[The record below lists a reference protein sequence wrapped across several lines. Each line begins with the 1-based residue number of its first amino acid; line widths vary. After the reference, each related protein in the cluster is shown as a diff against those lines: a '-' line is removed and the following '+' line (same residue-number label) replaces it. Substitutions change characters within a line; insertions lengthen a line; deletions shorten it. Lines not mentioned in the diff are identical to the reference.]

1 MEASPDEQR
10 LLTAFTTEHFT
21 LQGSR
26 ASTVSESSV
35 RSSLYLGALSSTLI
49 GLGFF
54 VNVGG
59 ASSDAFRVFALTAL
73 TTVFVLG
80 IFTYTRLVQSSVE
93 DIFYGRAI
101 NRIRHYYLELAGDRA
116 HHFMLVGNDDPLG
129 VVRNMA
135 VQPSRW
141 QLYFT
146 NAMAIGVVN
155 AIVGGGVLALAIGVA
170 TGASIGI
177 SAAIGGV
184 RDPLPDP
191 HFALGA
197 GLPRGERGSNRGPLP
212 LAGPGDS
219 LAPPT
224 SGVHLQRAAARSSS
238 PAKGR

>member
-1 MEASPDEQR
+1 MEAGPDEQR

-26 ASTVSESSV
+26 GSTVSESSV

-116 HHFMLVGNDDPLG
+116 HHFMLVGNDDALG

-184 RDPLPDP
+184 
-191 HFALGA
+191 FAIFYLVRA
-197 GLPRGERGSNRGPLP
+197 SRWERGYHEASADRIEVLFPSP
-212 LAGPGDS
+212 D
-219 LAPPT
+219 
-224 SGVHLQRAAARSSS
+224 RATR
-238 PAKGR
+238 

>member
-1 MEASPDEQR
+1 M
-10 LLTAFTTEHFT
+10 TAFTTEHFT

-59 ASSDAFRVFALTAL
+59 AFSDAFRVFALTAL

-146 NAMAIGVVN
+146 NAMAIG
-155 AIVGGGVLALAIGVA
+155 
-170 TGASIGI
+170 S
-177 SAAIGGV
+177 
-184 RDPLPDP
+184 
-191 HFALGA
+191 
-197 GLPRGERGSNRGPLP
+197 
-212 LAGPGDS
+212 
-219 LAPPT
+219 
-224 SGVHLQRAAARSSS
+224 
-238 PAKGR
+238 

>member
-1 MEASPDEQR
+1 MEAGPENQR
-10 LLTAFTTEHFT
+10 LLTALTTEHFT

-26 ASTVSESSV
+26 GSTVSESSV

-101 NRIRHYYLELAGDRA
+101 NRIRHHYLELAGDRS
-116 HHFMLVGNDDPLG
+116 HYFMLVGNDDPLG

-135 VQPSRW
+135 VVPSRW

-146 NAMAIGVVN
+146 NAMAIAVVN
-155 AIVGGGVLALAIGVA
+155 AVVGGGVLALATGVA
-170 TGASIGI
+170 TGAPLGI
-177 SAAIGGV
+177 SAAVGGV
-184 RDPLPDP
+184 
-191 HFALGA
+191 FAILYLVRA
-197 GLPRGERGSNRGPLP
+197 TRWERSYHTASADRLEVLFPS
-212 LAGPGDS
+212 ADS
-219 LAPPT
+219 P
-224 SGVHLQRAAARSSS
+224 SR
-238 PAKGR
+238 

>member
-1 MEASPDEQR
+1 MDAGPDEQR
-10 LLTAFTTEHFT
+10 LLTALTTEHFT

-26 ASTVSESSV
+26 GSTVSESSV

-54 VNVGG
+54 ASVGG

-80 IFTYTRLVQSSVE
+80 IFTHTRLVQISVE
-93 DIFYGRAI
+93 DVFYGRAI

-116 HHFMLVGNDDPLG
+116 HLFMLVGNDDPLG
-129 VVRNMA
+129 VFRNTA
-135 VQPSRW
+135 VEPSRW

-146 NAMAIGVVN
+146 NATAIGVVN
-155 AIVGGGVLALAIGVA
+155 AVVGGSVLALAIGVA

-184 RDPLPDP
+184 LATMYLVRARRWERRYHEASADRIEALFPSPDP
-191 HFALGA
+191 A
-197 GLPRGERGSNRGPLP
+197 NR
-212 LAGPGDS
+212 
-219 LAPPT
+219 
-224 SGVHLQRAAARSSS
+224 
-238 PAKGR
+238 

>member
-10 LLTAFTTEHFT
+10 LLTALTTEHFT

-26 ASTVSESSV
+26 GSTVSESSV

-54 VNVGG
+54 VSVGG
-59 ASSDAFRVFALTAL
+59 ASSNAFRVFALTAL

-101 NRIRHYYLELAGDRA
+101 NRIRHYYLEMAGDRA

-135 VQPSRW
+135 VEPSRW

-155 AIVGGGVLALAIGVA
+155 AVVGGGVLALAIGTA
-170 TGASIGI
+170 TEASIGI

-184 RDPLPDP
+184 
-191 HFALGA
+191 
-197 GLPRGERGSNRGPLP
+197 
-212 LAGPGDS
+212 LAI
-219 LAPPT
+219 LYL
-224 SGVHLQRAAARSSS
+224 VRAARWERRYHEASSDRVQALFPS
-238 PAKGR
+238 ANAPSR